1 MSTMT
6 LSFEDGAP
14 SELKV
19 ITMHNHRLKW
29 CMAVSI
35 KVGQD
40 IVHVVVDNKHD
51 ILSKY
56 SQIINM
62 LFSMYDDNGIGYNR
76 MDIIRAVASK
86 ELFVKKYESV
96 IDKYV
101 YRMDALPMPT
111 RKKNTVRKFI
121 KMPKQ

>member
-1 MSTMT
+1 MSTMA
-6 LSFEDGAP
+6 LSFENGSP

-19 ITMHNHRLKW
+19 ITMLNHRLKW

-35 KVGQD
+35 KVNND
-40 IVHVVVDNKHD
+40 IVHIVVGNKHD

-56 SQIINM
+56 AQIINM
-62 LFSMYDDNGIGYNR
+62 LFSMYDDNGIVYSR
-76 MDIIRAVASK
+76 MDVIKAVASTNA
-86 ELFVKKYESV
+86 FVKKYESA

-101 YRMDALPMPT
+101 YRMDALPMPV

>member
-1 MSTMT
+1 MSTMA
-6 LSFEDGAP
+6 LSFENGSP

-19 ITMHNHRLKW
+19 ITMLNHRLKW

-35 KVGQD
+35 KVNND
-40 IVHVVVDNKHD
+40 IIHIVVGNKHD

-56 SQIINM
+56 AQIINM
-62 LFSMYDDNGIGYNR
+62 LFSMYDDNGIVYSR
-76 MDIIRAVASK
+76 MDVIKAVASK
-86 ELFVKKYESV
+86 NAFVKKYESA

-101 YRMDALPMPT
+101 YRMDALPMPV

>member
-1 MSTMT
+1 MA
-6 LSFEDGAP
+6 LSFENGSP

-19 ITMHNHRLKW
+19 ITMLNHRLKW

-35 KVGQD
+35 KVNND
-40 IVHVVVDNKHD
+40 IVHVVVGNKHD

-56 SQIINM
+56 AQIINM
-62 LFSMYDDNGIGYNR
+62 LFSMYDDNGIVYSR
-76 MDIIRAVASK
+76 MDVIKAVASK
-86 ELFVKKYESV
+86 NAFVKKYESA

-101 YRMDALPMPT
+101 YRMDALPMPV

>member
-1 MSTMT
+1 MA
-6 LSFEDGAP
+6 LSFENGSP

-19 ITMHNHRLKW
+19 ITMLNHRLKW

-35 KVGQD
+35 KVNND
-40 IVHVVVDNKHD
+40 IVHIVVGNKHD

-56 SQIINM
+56 AQIINM
-62 LFSMYDDNGIGYNR
+62 LFSMYDDNGIVYSR
-76 MDIIRAVASK
+76 MDVIKAITSK
-86 ELFVKKYESV
+86 NAFVKKYESA

-101 YRMDALPMPT
+101 YRMDALPMPV
-111 RKKNTVRKFI
+111 RRKNTVRKFI

>member
-1 MSTMT
+1 MSI
-6 LSFEDGAP
+6 SFEDGVP
-14 SELKV
+14 KELNV
-19 ITMHNHRLKW
+19 ITMLHHRLKW

-35 KVGQD
+35 KVNND
-40 IVHVVVDNKHD
+40 IAHIVVNNKHD

-56 SQIINM
+56 AQIINM
-62 LFSMYDDNGIGYNR
+62 LFSMYDDNGIGYTR

-86 ELFVKKYESV
+86 ELFVKKYESA

-101 YRMDALPMPT
+101 YRMDALPMPV
-111 RKKNTVRKFI
+111 RRKNTVRKNN

>member
-1 MSTMT
+1 MSTMA
-6 LSFEDGAP
+6 LSFENGSP

-19 ITMHNHRLKW
+19 ITMLNHRLKL

-35 KVGQD
+35 KVNND
-40 IVHVVVDNKHD
+40 IVHIVVGNKHD

-56 SQIINM
+56 AQIINM
-62 LFSMYDDNGIGYNR
+62 LFSMYDDNGIVYSR
-76 MDIIRAVASK
+76 MDVIKAVASK
-86 ELFVKKYESV
+86 NAFVKKYESA

-101 YRMDALPMPT
+101 YRMDALPMPV

>member
-6 LSFEDGAP
+6 LSFENGVP
-14 SELKV
+14 KELNV
-19 ITMHNHRLKW
+19 ITMLNHRLKW

-35 KVGQD
+35 KVNND
-40 IVHVVVDNKHD
+40 IVHIVVGNKHD

-56 SQIINM
+56 AQIINM
-62 LFSMYDDNGIGYNR
+62 LFSMYDDNGIVYSR
-76 MDIIRAVASK
+76 MDVIKAVASK
-86 ELFVKKYESV
+86 NAFVKKYESA

-101 YRMDALPMPT
+101 YRMDALPMPV
-111 RKKNTVRKFI
+111 RRKNTVRKFI

>member
-1 MSTMT
+1 MA
-6 LSFEDGAP
+6 LSFENGSP

-19 ITMHNHRLKW
+19 ITMLNHRLKW

-35 KVGQD
+35 KVNND
-40 IVHVVVDNKHD
+40 IVHIVVGNKHD

-56 SQIINM
+56 AQIINM
-62 LFSMYDDNGIGYNR
+62 LFSMYDDNGIVYSR
-76 MDIIRAVASK
+76 MDVIKAVASTNA
-86 ELFVKKYESV
+86 FVKKYESA

-101 YRMDALPMPT
+101 YRMDALPMPV

>member
-1 MSTMT
+1 MSI
-6 LSFEDGAP
+6 SFEDGVP
-14 SELKV
+14 KELNV

-35 KVGQD
+35 KVNND
-40 IVHVVVDNKHD
+40 IAHIVVNNKHD

-56 SQIINM
+56 AQIINM
-62 LFSMYDDNGIGYNR
+62 LFSMYDDNGIGYTR

-86 ELFVKKYESV
+86 ELFVKKYESA

-101 YRMDALPMPT
+101 YRMDALPMPV
-111 RKKNTVRKFI
+111 RKKIAVRKFI

>member
-1 MSTMT
+1 MT
-6 LSFEDGAP
+6 LSFENGSP

-19 ITMHNHRLKW
+19 ITMLNHRLKW

-35 KVGQD
+35 KVNND
-40 IVHVVVDNKHD
+40 IVHIVVGNKHD

-56 SQIINM
+56 AQIINM
-62 LFSMYDDNGIGYNR
+62 LFSMYDDNGIVYSR
-76 MDIIRAVASK
+76 MDVIKAVASK
-86 ELFVKKYESV
+86 NAFVKKYESA

-101 YRMDALPMPT
+101 YRMDALPMPV
-111 RKKNTVRKFI
+111 RKKNTARKFI

>member
-1 MSTMT
+1 MA
-6 LSFEDGAP
+6 LSFENGSP

-19 ITMHNHRLKW
+19 ITMLNHRLKW

-35 KVGQD
+35 KVNND
-40 IVHVVVDNKHD
+40 IVHIVVGNKHD

-56 SQIINM
+56 AQIINM
-62 LFSMYDDNGIGYNR
+62 LFSMYDDNGIVYSR
-76 MDIIRAVASK
+76 MDVIKAVASK
-86 ELFVKKYESV
+86 NAFVKKYESA

-101 YRMDALPMPT
+101 YRMDALPMPV
-111 RKKNTVRKFI
+111 RRKNTVRKFI

>member
-1 MSTMT
+1 MA
-6 LSFEDGAP
+6 LSFENGSP

-19 ITMHNHRLKW
+19 ITMLNHRLKW

-35 KVGQD
+35 KVNND
-40 IVHVVVDNKHD
+40 IVHIVVGNKHD
-51 ILSKY
+51 IMSKY
-56 SQIINM
+56 AQIINM
-62 LFSMYDDNGIGYNR
+62 LFSMYDDNGVVYSR
-76 MDIIRAVASK
+76 MDVIKAVASK
-86 ELFVKKYESV
+86 NAFVKKYESA

-101 YRMDALPMPT
+101 YRMDALPMPV